1 MREVTGGNLEDEI
14 RQSRAENCYT
24 QAYMANQ
31 LGVTQSTY
39 YKIESG
45 KLKISME
52 RLNQIAEILGKPTT
66 AFLEKEEY
74 EEQLKSE
81 QKVYVNIN
89 ELELLQ
95 KTILQQEK
103 RIEELEAKIQRRD
116 TKIEELKL
124 QVIK

>member
-52 RLNQIAEILGKPTT
+52 RLNQIAEILGKPIT

-74 EEQLKSE
+74 EEQLK
-81 QKVYVNIN
+81 N
-89 ELELLQ
+89 EKQNKDNEFELLQ
-95 KTILQQEK
+95 KTILKLENQVT
-103 RIEELEAKIQRRD
+103 ELKAKIQRRD
-116 TKIEELKL
+116 KKIEELKL
-124 QVIK
+124 KLAG

>member
-24 QAYMANQ
+24 QAYMTNQ

-52 RLNQIAEILGKPTT
+52 RLNQIAEILGKPIT

-74 EEQLKSE
+74 EEQLK
-81 QKVYVNIN
+81 N
-89 ELELLQ
+89 EKQNKDNEFELLQ
-95 KTILQQEK
+95 KTILKLENQVT
-103 RIEELEAKIQRRD
+103 ELKAKIQRRD
-116 TKIEELKL
+116 KKIEELKL
-124 QVIK
+124 KLAD